1 MKDSIDRIEEEGY
14 SVILKEFFKENPV
27 TPPKLSRADDM
38 CDSEKDKL
46 LSYINSNNDD
56 NKRQCCI

>member
-1 MKDSIDRIEEEGY
+1 M
-14 SVILKEFFKENPV
+14 KEFFEENPV

-56 NKRQCCI
+56 NKRQRYI